1 MPLLGVRSTDRQSP
15 LIQGPILSHYRCG
28 PTAERLGHLSAQI
41 TLDTYSHL
49 LPGIR
54 EEAAKTFD
62 DALGR
67 EVAQE

>member
-1 MPLLGVRSTDRQSP
+1 MCPIVAEVLQSP

-49 LPGIR
+49 LPGVR
-54 EEAAKTFD
+54 KEAAKAFD
-62 DALGR
+62 DALGTSR
-67 EVAQE
+67 KDR